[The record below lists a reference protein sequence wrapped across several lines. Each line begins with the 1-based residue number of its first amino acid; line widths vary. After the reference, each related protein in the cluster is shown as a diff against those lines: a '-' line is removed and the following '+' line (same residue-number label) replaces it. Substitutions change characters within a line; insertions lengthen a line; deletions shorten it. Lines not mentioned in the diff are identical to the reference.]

1 MTTTRTRTTTR
12 LRAVGAIAIA
22 ATALGIGATG
32 VLAQEYQ
39 GSTVTIGG
47 GTSGVGSGDVVVVAP
62 GVTISGGEVLN
73 ETGIGV
79 ASGGGAS
86 VGDAAGGGDNASLT
100 E

>member
-1 MTTTRTRTTTR
+1 LRTG
-12 LRAVGAIAIA
+12 GAIAIA
-22 ATALGIGATG
+22 VAALGIGTIG
-32 VLAQEYQ
+32 TLAQDYQ
-39 GSTVTIGG
+39 GSTVTVGG
-47 GTSGVGSGDVVVVAP
+47 GTGDVGSGDVVVVAP

-86 VGDAAGGGDNASLT
+86 VGAATGGGDNASLT

>member
-1 MTTTRTRTTTR
+1 MNSTTR
-12 LRAVGAIAIA
+12 LRAASAVAVA
-22 ATALGIGATG
+22 AVALGIGSIGT
-32 VLAQEYQ
+32 LAQESQ

-47 GTSGVGSGDVVVVAP
+47 GTGGVSSGDVVVVAP

-79 ASGGGAS
+79 VTGGGAS

>member
-1 MTTTRTRTTTR
+1 MTHTIR
-12 LRAVGAIAIA
+12 LRTVGAIAIA
-22 ATALGIGATG
+22 AAALGIGTIGA
-32 VLAQEYQ
+32 LAQEYQ
-39 GSTVTIGG
+39 GSTVTVGG
-47 GTSGVGSGDVVVVAP
+47 GTSGVAGGDVVVVAP

-79 ASGGGAS
+79 VSGGGAS

>member
-1 MTTTRTRTTTR
+1 MKTTTR
-12 LRAVGAIAIA
+12 LRAASAIAIA
-22 ATALGIGATG
+22 ASALGVGSIGA
-32 VLAQEYQ
+32 LAQEYQ
-39 GSTVTIGG
+39 GSTVTVGG

-79 ASGGGAS
+79 VSGGGAS

>member
-1 MTTTRTRTTTR
+1 MTHTIR
-12 LRAVGAIAIA
+12 LRTVGAIAIA
-22 ATALGIGATG
+22 AAALGIGAIG

-39 GSTVTIGG
+39 GSTVTVGCG
-47 GTSGVGSGDVVVVAP
+47 SSGVGSGDVVVVAP

-86 VGDAAGGGDNASLT
+86 VGAATGGGDNASLP

>member
-1 MTTTRTRTTTR
+1 MNSTTR
-12 LRAVGAIAIA
+12 LRAASAVAVA
-22 ATALGIGATG
+22 AVALGIGSIGT
-32 VLAQEYQ
+32 LAQDSQ
-39 GSTVTIGG
+39 GSTVTVGG
-47 GTSGVGSGDVVVVAP
+47 GPAGGVVSGDIVVVAP

-79 ASGGGAS
+79 VTGGGAS

>member
-1 MTTTRTRTTTR
+1 MNTTTRQRAA
-12 LRAVGAIAIA
+12 RAVAIA
-22 ATALGIGATG
+22 AVALGIGSIGALG
-32 VLAQEYQ
+32 QESQ

-47 GTSGVGSGDVVVVAP
+47 GTGGVAYGDIVVVAP

-79 ASGGGAS
+79 VTGGGAS

>member
-1 MTTTRTRTTTR
+1 MKQMTRI
-12 LRAVGAIAIA
+12 RAASAVAIA
-22 ATALGIGATG
+22 ATTLGLGA
-32 VLAQEYQ
+32 VSALAQDSQ

-47 GTSGVGSGDVVVVAP
+47 GSGAVDSGDVVVVAP
-62 GVTISGGEVLN
+62 GVTISGGEVMN

-79 ASGGGAS
+79 VTGGGAS

>member
-1 MTTTRTRTTTR
+1 MTHTTR
-12 LRAVGAIAIA
+12 LRTVGAVAIA
-22 ATALGIGATG
+22 AAALGIGTIAT
-32 VLAQEYQ
+32 LAQEDYQ
-39 GSTVTIGG
+39 GSTVTVGG
-47 GTSGVGSGDVVVVAP
+47 GTGDVGSGDVVVVAP

-86 VGDAAGGGDNASLT
+86 VGAAPGGGDNASLT

>member
-1 MTTTRTRTTTR
+1 MKNATR
-12 LRAVGAIAIA
+12 LRAVSAAAIA
-22 ATALGIGATG
+22 ATALGIGSMG

-39 GSTVTIGG
+39 GSTITVGG
-47 GTSGVGSGDVVVVAP
+47 GTGDVVSGDVVVVAP

-79 ASGGGAS
+79 ATGGGAS
-86 VGDAAGGGDNASLT
+86 VGDAAGGGDNASPI

>member
-1 MTTTRTRTTTR
+1 MTHTIQLRT
-12 LRAVGAIAIA
+12 VGAIAIA
-22 ATALGIGATG
+22 AAALGIGTIG
-32 VLAQEYQ
+32 TLAQDYQ
-39 GSTVTIGG
+39 GSTVTVGG
-47 GTSGVGSGDVVVVAP
+47 GTGGVGSGDVVVVAP

-86 VGDAAGGGDNASLT
+86 VGAATGGGDNASLT

>member
-1 MTTTRTRTTTR
+1 MKNATRIVAAS
-12 LRAVGAIAIA
+12 AVAF
-22 ATALGIGATG
+22 ATALGAGSVGA
-32 VLAQEYQ
+32 LAQEYQ
-39 GSTVTIGG
+39 GSTVTVGG
-47 GTSGVGSGDVVVVAP
+47 GSGGVAAGEIVVVAP

-79 ASGGGAS
+79 VSGGGAS

>member
-1 MTTTRTRTTTR
+1 MTHTTR
-12 LRAVGAIAIA
+12 LRTVGAVAIA
-22 ATALGIGATG
+22 AAALGIGTIG
-32 VLAQEYQ
+32 TLAQDYQ
-39 GSTVTIGG
+39 GSTVTVGG
-47 GTSGVGSGDVVVVAP
+47 GTGDVGSGDVVVVAP

-86 VGDAAGGGDNASLT
+86 VGAAPGGGDNASLT

>member
-1 MTTTRTRTTTR
+1 MTTRTTTR

-47 GTSGVGSGDVVVVAP
+47 GTSGVVVVAP

>member
-1 MTTTRTRTTTR
+1 MTTRTTTR

>member
-1 MTTTRTRTTTR
+1 MMSTTR
-12 LRAVGAIAIA
+12 LRAASAAAIAIA
-22 ATALGIGATG
+22 ALGAGSIGA
-32 VLAQEYQ
+32 LAQEYQ
-39 GSTVTIGG
+39 GSTVTVGG
-47 GTSGVGSGDVVVVAP
+47 GTGAVDSGDVVVVAP

-79 ASGGGAS
+79 VSGGGAS

>member
-1 MTTTRTRTTTR
+1 MKNATC
-12 LRAVGAIAIA
+12 LRAASAVAIA
-22 ATALGIGATG
+22 AAALGIGAIG
-32 VLAQEYQ
+32 AIAQDYQ
-39 GSTVTIGG
+39 GSTITIGG
-47 GTSGVGSGDVVVVAP
+47 GTDSVGSGDVVVVAP

-79 ASGGGAS
+79 VSGGGAS